1 MDGSIDTQCFFASL
15 HEEQG
20 WLELIFK
27 KAILEENLLEAA
39 RKT

>member
-15 HEEQG
+15 HEE